1 MLTARSALCN
11 ISGVKDYNGKSS
23 SNLEKLWPVKSK
35 ADYRFERKREGYCRT
50 DYVMLIFM
58 YVGMYVLRRTHT
70 EIYWDHYLNHWTDL
84 ESREKLYKFQM
95 RLLTTTIPEPHQT
108 NLLQFVKSSSSSRL
122 ALFCTKVIKK

>member
-23 SNLEKLWPVKSK
+23 SNLEKLCPVKSK

-58 YVGMYVLRRTHT
+58 YEGMYVLRRTHT
-70 EIYWDHYLNHWTDL
+70 EIY
-84 ESREKLYKFQM
+84 
-95 RLLTTTIPEPHQT
+95 
-108 NLLQFVKSSSSSRL
+108 
-122 ALFCTKVIKK
+122 